1 LDFAPTGTS
10 LRAAVLVS
18 VCFFLSGAAALVLQ
32 VLWTRMLGHVFGA
45 TALAVSTT
53 LTAFMGGL
61 ALGAY
66 LGGKWAPKL
75 RRPLLVFAALEV
87 AVGVYGLFVPTF
99 LEVLVPIQRAM
110 GVGLGTSFLGY
121 SLVRFVIV
129 TLILLLPTTAMGATL
144 PILAEGVVKSG
155 RDVASKVGELYS
167 ANTFGAVF
175 GAFFAGFVLIPR
187 LGIQTTVYLAAAIDL
202 GVAGLVVAL
211 WRFGQGERY
220 LLAAARLDAP
230 DAAVA
235 LFDPVEVVDATPR
248 TARVA
253 LVAFALSGAAAMI
266 LEVLWTRAVGVII
279 GASTYAFTLIL
290 CTFLVGL
297 SVGAAWMT
305 RRIDRVAEPVRY
317 LARAQV
323 TVGLCAIGGSLFLDK
338 LPLLLQATARSADA
352 TIGAVYAVNF
362 GIAALVMLPSALALG
377 TIMPLVVRILAPRG
391 ADHAGPIVARAYVLN
406 TLGAIGGSFA
416 GGFVVLPL
424 LGVEHGLELA
434 AGLSLAVGAM
444 LALYT
449 VHVYRPTPTDVEAAV
464 LVGEAPPVE
473 TIEPRA
479 SRLIL
484 AAAAVGVVLLV
495 VKPSWNV
502 PAWTAGLFRYYLVKN
517 AYYHGWDWDGR
528 LLFHKD
534 GIATTVTVE
543 GSKEGVGV
551 SLKVNGK
558 VDASD
563 IGDMPTQVLSGLLP
577 IVAHPGDP
585 KQVLIIG
592 FGSGVTPGA
601 VLQAPVDKVDLVEI
615 EQAVLDAALTHFAH
629 VNHRPDTDPRFTPI
643 VDDGRN
649 FLLTHDRRYDVIISE
664 PSNPWMSGASS
675 LFTQDFWRI
684 AQGRLADDG
693 VFLQWLQLYEL
704 SAENVEA
711 LFATFRSVFPE
722 VVVFSPSPRSNDT
735 LVLGSRRPIS
745 LDRAKLAR
753 AFADAKL
760 GAELLR
766 AEVSTPE
773 DFVGL
778 LLQGSRDVADIV
790 KAGRINT
797 DDNAL
802 IEFGAPLDLLEY
814 ADKEARH
821 KILENID
828 GRRLEVAPA
837 HFRGFDFDDPRTLT
851 TLGERLVR
859 QGRLTDATHAIDRV
873 STATRSPGARLA
885 ARVARVRAIVE
896 RFEEPDSEA
905 VVIDLPETRDD
916 EVYARAVSAMLR
928 GHDRDALS
936 IVESIE
942 GFEKQGPA
950 HRFLHA
956 YLCYR
961 NERTLDAEFLLEAVL
976 ADEAF
981 VAANPTVLYYAAR
994 IQSDRGRYDR
1004 AADGFHRFLDAPRPE
1019 EGDDLAAG
1027 TSTTATS
1034 TAAARPR
1041 PSSAPTP

>member
-1 LDFAPTGTS
+1 M
-10 LRAAVLVS
+10 LVS

-61 ALGAY
+61 ALGAH
-66 LGGKWAPKL
+66 LAGKRAPTIK
-75 RRPLLVFAALEV
+75 RPLVAFAILE
-87 AVGVYGLFVPTF
+87 AGVGVYGLFVPTL

-155 RDVASKVGELYS
+155 RDVASKVGELYA

-175 GAFFAGFVLIPR
+175 GAFFAGFLLIPK
-187 LGIQTTVYLAAAIDL
+187 LGIQSTVYLAAAIDL
-202 GVAGLVVAL
+202 TVALLVVGL
-211 WRFGQGERY
+211 WRFGRGERW
-220 LLAAARLDAP
+220 LLTAARLDAP

-235 LFDPVEVVDATPR
+235 LFEPVEVVDATPR

-253 LVAFALSGAAAMI
+253 LTAFAVSGAAAMV
-266 LEVLWTRAVGVII
+266 LEVLWTRAVGVVI

-297 SVGAAWMT
+297 SGGAAWMT
-305 RRIDRVAEPVRY
+305 RRIDRVAEPVRM

-323 TVGLCAIGGSLFLDK
+323 AVGLCAVAGSLFLDK
-338 LPLLLQATARSADA
+338 LPLLLHSAARSADA
-352 TIGAVYAVNF
+352 TIGAIYAVNF
-362 GIAALVMLPSALALG
+362 GIAALVMLPAALALG
-377 TIMPLVVRILAPRG
+377 TVMPLVVRILAPRG
-391 ADHAGPIVARAYVLN
+391 AEHAGPVVARAYVLN
-406 TLGAIGGSFA
+406 TLGCIVGSFA

-424 LGVEHGLELA
+424 LGVERGLSLA
-434 AGLSLAVGAM
+434 AGLSLAVGAA
-444 LALYT
+444 LALFT
-449 VHVYRPTPTDVEAAV
+449 MRVHRPTPTDVEAAELMGEPAPQASITPRVARGV
-464 LVGEAPPVE
+464 L
-473 TIEPRA
+473 I
-479 SRLIL
+479 
-484 AAAAVGVVLLV
+484 AAGLGLVLLA
-495 VKPSWNV
+495 VKPAWNV
-502 PAWTAGLFRYYLVKN
+502 PGWTAGLFRYYLVKN

-543 GSKEGVGV
+543 GSKEGIGV

-577 IVAHPGDP
+577 VLAHPADP
-585 KQVLIIG
+585 KKVLIIG
-592 FGSGVTPGA
+592 YGSGVTPGA
-601 VLQAPVDKVDLVEI
+601 VLQAPVEKVDLIEI
-615 EQAVLDAALTHFAH
+615 EQAVLDAADAHFAH
-629 VNHRPDTDPRFTPI
+629 VNHTPWKDPRFRAI

-649 FLLTHDRRYDVIISE
+649 FLLTHDNTYDVIISE

-693 VFLQWLQLYEL
+693 VFLQWFQLYEL

-711 LFATFRSVFPE
+711 LFATFQSVFPH

-735 LVLGSRRPIS
+735 LVLGSRHPIT
-745 LDRAKLAR
+745 LDRDKLAR
-753 AFADAKL
+753 AFADPRL
-760 GAELLR
+760 GVELQR
-766 AEVSTPE
+766 AEVTIPE
-773 DFVGL
+773 DFFGL
-778 LLQGSRDVADIV
+778 FLQASQDVAEIV
-790 KAGRINT
+790 KGGPINT
-797 DDNAL
+797 DDNAM

-814 ADKEARH
+814 ADKEAHHR
-821 KILENID
+821 ILQNID
-828 GRRLEVAPA
+828 GRRFEAGPA
-837 HFRGFDFDDPRTLT
+837 HFTGFRFDDPRTLT

-859 QGRLTDATHAIDRV
+859 QGRLSDAKQALLRV
-873 STATRSPGARLA
+873 QSATTAASPRLA
-885 ARVARVRAIVE
+885 LRTARVRALVDA
-896 RFEEPDSEA
+896 FEQADQEA
-905 VVIDLPETRDD
+905 VVVASPETQDD
-916 EVYARAVSAMLR
+916 EIYARAVARMLR
-928 GHDRDALS
+928 GHERDALNV
-936 IVESIE
+936 VESVQ

-961 NERTLDAEFLLEAVL
+961 NERTLDAEYLLEDVL

-981 VAANPTVLYYAAR
+981 VRANPSVLYYAGR
-994 IQSDRGRYDR
+994 IQVDRGRYDK
-1004 AADGFHRFLDAPRPE
+1004 AVAQFARFLDAPRP
-1019 EGDDLAAG
+1019 DLEDAAPG
-1027 TSTTATS
+1027 THTA
-1034 TAAARPR
+1034 TAAAAGAAADVETIRVPH
-1041 PSSAPTP
+1041 P